1 MESSLLSLVGMDSIK
16 NLYIHITHPLV
27 YSGLGMKNEEVR
39 LFVGMVI
46 SFRRQK
52 GKGWARD
59 ERRLEQQKM
68 RDETFSGPTL
78 GS

>member
-1 MESSLLSLVGMDSIK
+1 MKSSLLSHVGIDSIK

-39 LFVGMVI
+39 LFAGSAI

-52 GKGWARD
+52 GKGWGRD
-59 ERRLEQQKM
+59 ERRVEQQKM
-68 RDETFSGPTL
+68 TEETFSGLTL